1 MPAICSTEEIQK
13 IEHLQI
19 KDEYQVATD
28 LMECAGTKA
37 AESIVEWD
45 QKARKKS
52 SNHYYVFCGPG
63 NNGGDGFVIARKLF
77 DLGKKV
83 SCWEFGN
90 PTGMPSSCALMRSK
104 WLQRGSISPIDQ
116 FQKVEL
122 RNGDI
127 IVDALFGIGLTRP
140 LDKKCSIIFE
150 KIPPDIPIIA
160 IDILSGL
167 DSTSGK
173 LLSACDLPN
182 YKATLTLT
190 FQLAKW
196 GHYLQEGSIRSGK
209 IKVLSIGLDRG
220 MRQYYTEKPPLVE
233 LVEAN
238 PPDFVDQL
246 EKLGASH
253 KYDHGHSLILSGSQE
268 KMGAAEL
275 AGASALRIGSGL
287 VTLGLP
293 RDVLQIYSS
302 KMKALMVKLT
312 DEPKDL
318 LDCLLDKRINALC
331 LGPGL
336 GIGRKTREFTNV
348 ALESG
353 RNVVLDADALS
364 SFKDNPESLFKQLHD
379 KTVITP
385 HFGEFAKLFP
395 DLANKMKYENYPV
408 MTAVQK
414 ACTRSGAI
422 VLLKGRQTVIA
433 SPVGKTYLVNGEKFE
448 NSSWLATA
456 GSGDVLAG
464 MITGLMARNIA
475 PLKCSVLAAYIHLK
489 TASLLGPGLIADDI
503 PNTIPQAIGQVLT
516 QST

>member
-1 MPAICSTEEIQK
+1 MPPICSTEEIQK

-19 KDEYQVATD
+19 KDDIQVATD

-37 AESIVEWD
+37 AESIVEWN
-45 QKARKKS
+45 QEAQKKS
-52 SNHYYVFCGPG
+52 RNHFHVLCGPG
-63 NNGGDGFVIARKLF
+63 NNGGDGFVIARTLF
-77 DLGKKV
+77 DLGMKV
-83 SCWEFGN
+83 SCWELGN
-90 PTGMPSSCALMRSK
+90 PTGMSSSSALMRSK
-104 WLQRGSISPIDQ
+104 WLQRGSISPIDR

-122 RNGDI
+122 KNGDI
-127 IVDALFGIGLTRP
+127 VVDALFGIGLTRP
-140 LDKKCSIIFE
+140 LDKRCSIIFE

-173 LLSACDLPN
+173 LLSVCDLSD

-196 GHYLQEGSIRSGK
+196 GHYLQEGSVRSGK
-209 IKVLSIGLDRG
+209 IKVLPIGLDRG
-220 MRQYYTEKPPLVE
+220 MREYSTENPPLVE

-238 PPDFVDQL
+238 PPDFVVQL
-246 EKLGASH
+246 DKSGASH
-253 KYDHGHSLILSGSQE
+253 KYDHGHSLILSGSQG

-275 AGASALRIGSGL
+275 AGTSALRIGSGL

-293 RDVLQIYSS
+293 RDALQIHSS
-302 KMKALMVKLT
+302 KVKALMVTLADK
-312 DEPKDL
+312 PKDL
-318 LDCLLDKRINALC
+318 QDCLQDKRINALC

-336 GIGRKTREFTNV
+336 GLGRKTREFTNA

-353 RNVVLDADALS
+353 RNVVLDADALT
-364 SFKDNPESLFKQLHD
+364 SFKDNPESLFKQLHE

-395 DLANKMKYENYPV
+395 DLANKMKSDNYPV
-408 MTAVQK
+408 LTAVQT
-414 ACTRSGAI
+414 ASMRSGAI

-433 SPVGKTYLVNGEKFE
+433 SPFGKTYLVNGEKFE

-475 PLKCSVLAAYIHLK
+475 PLKCTVLATYLHLK
-489 TASLLGPGLIADDI
+489 AASLLGPGLIADDI
-503 PNTIPQAIGQVLT
+503 PNTIAQVIGQVLT
-516 QST
+516 QSR